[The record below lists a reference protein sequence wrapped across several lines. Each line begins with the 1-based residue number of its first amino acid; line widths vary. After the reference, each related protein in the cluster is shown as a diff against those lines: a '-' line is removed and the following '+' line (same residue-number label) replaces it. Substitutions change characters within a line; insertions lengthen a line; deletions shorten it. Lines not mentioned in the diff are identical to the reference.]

1 MIPIPGSVIRVNFPQ
16 SAVDGAVR
24 FKYCLPAGPN
34 PHNLGRKNAMSMPH
48 TNSLYTL
55 VMVDA
60 VRAEK
65 DKTGETTAR
74 LNSQLSHFNTNY
86 AAEKLSSPYEQVT
99 ISTDELIDRIYTPG
113 RVLEEK
119 RRQILGKMTKT
130 EFVEQ
135 FGAGRKRFH
144 SAITA
149 NGASL
154 LGVFKNKSFP
164 ETYFHPDIA
173 RALCGTGLLTK
184 EATAE
189 TRIMH
194 TAAVVLNTLDE
205 DNALA
210 KMLGMAESHKR
221 KRSKLLYKE
230 DTVEFTLL
238 TFSYFGA
245 KPSEIREADW
255 FFFWR
260 VFGSMMGLG
269 PERLHQSYDQAKQR
283 MHLLHTQCPMP
294 PTALSGKLLAVH
306 VKTVL
311 GNDDD
316 IKEACEC
323 GWVSKKMEQYLRL
336 VGKWPATLVNRKDV

>member
-1 MIPIPGSVIRVNFPQ
+1 
-16 SAVDGAVR
+16 
-24 FKYCLPAGPN
+24 
-34 PHNLGRKNAMSMPH
+34 MSMPH

-60 VRAEK
+60 VRTER
-65 DKTGETTAR
+65 DKTGETTAK
-74 LNSQLSHFNTNY
+74 LKSQLSHFNTSY
-86 AAEKLSSPYEQVT
+86 AADELSSPYDQVK
-99 ISTDELIDRIYTPG
+99 ISTEELIDRIYTPG

-135 FGAGRKRFH
+135 FGAGRERFR
-144 SAITA
+144 SALQA
-149 NGASL
+149 NRASL
-154 LGVFKNKSFP
+154 MGVFKNKSFP

-189 TRIMH
+189 TRILH
-194 TAAVVLNTLDE
+194 TAVVVVSTLDE
-205 DNALA
+205 ENALA
-210 KMLGMAESHKR
+210 KMLGMAESHNR

-230 DTVEFTLL
+230 DTIEFTLL

-245 KPSEIREADW
+245 KPSEIRENDW

-269 PERLHQSYDQAKQR
+269 PERLHHSYDQAKQR

-311 GNDDD
+311 GNDVD

-323 GWVSKKMEQYLRL
+323 GWISKKMEQYLKL
-336 VGKWPATLVNRKDV
+336 EGKWPTTLRNRKEV